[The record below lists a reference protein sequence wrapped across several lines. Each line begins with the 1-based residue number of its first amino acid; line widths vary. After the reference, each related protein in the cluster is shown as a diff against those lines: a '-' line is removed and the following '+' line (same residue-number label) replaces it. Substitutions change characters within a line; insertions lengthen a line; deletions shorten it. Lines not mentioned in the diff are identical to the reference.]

1 MRVPTRVLTGLLG
14 LILVTGLSACS
25 LVSESL
31 LVKNKT
37 SLQKPQTNPV
47 PAEMKGSHMVYTPSS
62 MTNRFSYYGL
72 AHAEKPQTD

>member
-1 MRVPTRVLTGLLG
+1 MRVPTKVLTGLLG
-14 LILVTGLSACS
+14 LVIMTGLSACS

-31 LVKNKT
+31 LVKNKA

-47 PAEMKGSHMVYTPSS
+47 PTEMKGSYMVYTPQS

-72 AHAEKPQTD
+72 AHAEKTPD

>member
-1 MRVPTRVLTGLLG
+1 MRVPTKVLTGLLSVV
-14 LILVTGLSACS
+14 IVTGLSACS

-31 LVKNKT
+31 LVKNKA

-47 PAEMKGSHMVYTPSS
+47 PAEMKGSYMVSTPQG

-72 AHAEKPQTD
+72 AHAEKTPD